1 MSAKEKST
9 EERIDQL
16 HADGVVDL
24 HFDMPMDLYEKR
36 GRKNVL
42 ETEFL
47 PELDA
52 GNIGVVGV
60 AIYIEDHY
68 MPEMGLR
75 VALDQISRI
84 YAEAEE
90 SGRFVVCKSYQE
102 ICDARKARKIALFIT
117 MEGVEPL
124 GTDIELL
131 RVFYELDRKSVV

>member
-1 MSAKEKST
+1 MQMVASEKSI
-9 EERIDQL
+9 EERIDRL
-16 HADGVVDL
+16 HAGGIIDL
-24 HFDMPMDLYEKR
+24 HFDLPMDLYEKR

-47 PELDA
+47 PELEA

-60 AIYIEDHY
+60 AVYIEDRY

-75 VALDQISRI
+75 VGLDQISRI

-90 SGRFVVCKSYQE
+90 SRGFAVCKSYQQ

-124 GTDIELL
+124 STD
-131 RVFYELDRKSVV
+131 